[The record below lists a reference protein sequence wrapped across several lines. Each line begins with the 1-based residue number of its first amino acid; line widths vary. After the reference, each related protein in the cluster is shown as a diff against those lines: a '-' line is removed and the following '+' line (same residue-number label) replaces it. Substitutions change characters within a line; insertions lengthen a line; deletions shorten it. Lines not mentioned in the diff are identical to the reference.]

1 MGLLDTGGSIVFALL
16 MFAVF
21 VAAFIGIPLLMIWC
35 LNTLGIAAA
44 SYGLWE
50 WIAAAILT
58 GFFLGGSAS
67 QA

>member
-1 MGLLDTGGSIVFALL
+1 MGFIDTGGSIVFALL

-50 WIAAAILT
+50 WIAAAVLT
-58 GFFLGGSAS
+58 SVFLSGSAS

>member
-1 MGLLDTGGSIVFALL
+1 MAFIDTGGSIVFTLL

-21 VAAFIGIPLLMIWC
+21 VVAFIGTPLLMIWC

-50 WIAAAILT
+50 WIAAAVLT
-58 GFFLGGSAS
+58 SVFLSGSAS